1 MKLCDLHTHILP
13 GVDDGA
19 KTMEYALQMLENAV
33 ASDVEL
39 LAVTPHCNGAFPL
52 GNFLDSQLLDR
63 FAQLKEAASGL
74 PIELVLGAEV
84 AVTEQL
90 PQLLSQGKLPT
101 INGGRYLL
109 TEFGYQTQEAEFA
122 PMLQNILD
130 LGYIP
135 LIAHP
140 ERYNAVCMEPSLVGQ
155 WLDMGCH
162 IQLTG
167 GSVLGTYGRTVR
179 RTAGWLLKNSMVACI
194 ASDAHNLNQRSNYL
208 QDVCDHLT
216 VQYSK
221 QYARSLMYHN
231 PAKICHNETL

>member
-1 MKLCDLHTHILP
+1 MQRCFSS
-13 GVDDGA
+13 G
-19 KTMEYALQMLENAV
+19 E
-33 ASDVEL
+33 
-39 LAVTPHCNGAFPL
+39 F
-52 GNFLDSQLLDR
+52 FR
-63 FAQLKEAASGL
+63 FAAFGSIRPAEGSGL

-140 ERYNAVCMEPSLVGQ
+140 ERYNAVCMDPSLVGQ

-194 ASDAHNLNQRSNYL
+194 ASDA
-208 QDVCDHLT
+208 
-216 VQYSK
+216 K
-221 QYARSLMYHN
+221 SLMYHN